1 MKNSILLYLDRSNSV
16 QVVDSESLPH
26 TEGLSPIMLI
36 AVAVINAG
44 YRGLIIDE
52 QRMANGRIFQALNS
66 NMVTPE
72 GRIVAD
78 LCKLDPS
85 SLPTP
90 QAVVEIIRNAYLN
103 SNGAL

>member
-1 MKNSILLYLDRSNSV
+1 MNNSLLFYLDRSNSV
-16 QVVDSESLPH
+16 QIVDSESLPH

-44 YRGLIIDE
+44 YRGVIVDE
-52 QRMANGRIFQALNS
+52 QRMANGRIFQALNT
-66 NMVTPE
+66 NMVTHE

-85 SLPTP
+85 SLPPP
-90 QAVVEIIRNAYLN
+90 QAVVEMIREAYLN
-103 SNGAL
+103 SNGAV

>member
-44 YRGLIIDE
+44 YRGVIIDE

-90 QAVVEIIRNAYLN
+90 QAVVEMIRRANRI
-103 SNGAL
+103 SNGAV